1 MAKEPDKTTDAAK
14 AAEEAP
20 QEAAVQAEAGQEAA
34 PEESVTLTR
43 DEFLQVKAKLD
54 ALEAEREEMKQ
65 LAQRVQADFDNYRR
79 RNAAIHADS
88 VEEGSRNAIKAM
100 LPALDN
106 FDRALENS
114 VGVEEGWL
122 SGIKLVYKQL
132 LDSLTK
138 LGLEEIPAEG
148 AFDPAIHEAVMQEE
162 AEGKESGQIVKVLQ
176 KGYKVKERIIR
187 HSMVT
192 VAK

>member
-1 MAKEPDKTTDAAK
+1 LAKEPDKTTDAAK